1 MEELK
6 KTLLPCPFCGGKC
19 SVNYVNDT
27 WTEYGCNTCE
37 IYLESVKAWNTR
49 AKEVIMSE
57 PLKLS
62 KVLGLKP
69 LIPSEGFSQDWEDGY
84 ELALYRLDQRSPDV
98 EELARIIYE
107 QQYNRNININSRCP
121 DWKKEAPY
129 VKERFVLLAQEII
142 NKMNVWIVKESSGQC
157 NHEFMQQYD
166 FSKFSNAGNSLK
178 CVKCGLI
185 KKG

>member
-1 MEELK
+1 
-6 KTLLPCPFCGGKC
+6 
-19 SVNYVNDT
+19 
-27 WTEYGCNTCE
+27 
-37 IYLESVKAWNTR
+37 
-49 AKEVIMSE
+49 MSE
-57 PLKLS
+57 PLS
-62 KVLGLKP
+62 KVFQFKRKP
-69 LIPSEGFSQDWEDGY
+69 SPTYFPANEGYNLCLDE
-84 ELALYRLDQRSPDV
+84 LDQSSPDA
-98 EELARIIYE
+98 EKLARIIYE

-129 VKERFVLLAQEII
+129 VKERFFLLAQEII
-142 NKMNVWIVKESSGQC
+142 NKMSEWIVKESSGQC

>member
-1 MEELK
+1 
-6 KTLLPCPFCGGKC
+6 
-19 SVNYVNDT
+19 
-27 WTEYGCNTCE
+27 
-37 IYLESVKAWNTR
+37 
-49 AKEVIMSE
+49 MSE
-57 PLKLS
+57 PLSNKKHRYECICCHCGKPFYGDKREVSCPNCSKTNRSLS
-62 KVLGLKP
+62 KILNFEHKQHT
-69 LIPSEGFSQDWEDGY
+69 PSSDSGVVTGY
-84 ELALYRLDQRSPDV
+84 NQAIDDLDQRSPDV
-98 EELARIIYE
+98 EKLARIIYE

-142 NKMNVWIVKESSGQC
+142 NKIDVWVVKESSGQC

>member
-1 MEELK
+1 
-6 KTLLPCPFCGGKC
+6 
-19 SVNYVNDT
+19 
-27 WTEYGCNTCE
+27 
-37 IYLESVKAWNTR
+37 
-49 AKEVIMSE
+49 MSE
-57 PLKLS
+57 PLSKKLGIS
-62 KVLGLKP
+62 PIEEGTIVSGLMNGRECDAY
-69 LIPSEGFSQDWEDGY
+69 IEGHNR
-84 ELALYRLDQRSPDV
+84 AVRKLDQRSPEV
-98 EELARIIYE
+98 EKLARIIYE
-107 QQYNRNININSRCP
+107 QQYNRNININSSCP

>member
-1 MEELK
+1 
-6 KTLLPCPFCGGKC
+6 
-19 SVNYVNDT
+19 
-27 WTEYGCNTCE
+27 
-37 IYLESVKAWNTR
+37 
-49 AKEVIMSE
+49 MSE
-57 PLKLS
+57 PLS
-62 KVLGLKP
+62 KIKVFCGCGDEMKMGNYDP
-69 LIPSEGFSQDWEDGY
+69 DISAVSYKCSIGCGNQVFIEPD
-84 ELALYRLDQRSPDV
+84 LDQRSPEV
-98 EELARIIYE
+98 EKLARIIYE
-107 QQYNRNININSRCP
+107 QQYNRNININSSCP

>member
-1 MEELK
+1 
-6 KTLLPCPFCGGKC
+6 
-19 SVNYVNDT
+19 
-27 WTEYGCNTCE
+27 
-37 IYLESVKAWNTR
+37 
-49 AKEVIMSE
+49 MSE
-57 PLKLS
+57 PLS
-62 KVLGLKP
+62 KKCTCIKEECPICV
-69 LIPSEGFSQDWEDGY
+69 SN
-84 ELALYRLDQRSPDV
+84 QRSPDV

-129 VKERFVLLAQEII
+129 VKERFFLLAQEII
-142 NKMNVWIVKESSGQC
+142 NKIDVWVVKESSGQC